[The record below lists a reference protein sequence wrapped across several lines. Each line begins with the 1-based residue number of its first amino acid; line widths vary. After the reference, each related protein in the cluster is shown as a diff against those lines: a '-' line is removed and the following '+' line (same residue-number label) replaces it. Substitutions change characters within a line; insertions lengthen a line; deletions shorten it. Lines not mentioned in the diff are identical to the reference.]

1 MEASTRPLNAR
12 PKQNIHLIASQAQR
26 THKER
31 KQKDR
36 KIWKTGRREG
46 MPFSRQYTGTATINS
61 QEPWMRTMVLHRR
74 SAQGWRSWGTLSL
87 TELFSISRSR
97 EWEVIAF
104 HHVPTGD
111 YTIVSIQSNGHTDTS
126 I

>member
-1 MEASTRPLNAR
+1 MDEDNGS
-12 PKQNIHLIASQAQR
+12 AQ
-26 THKER
+26 KEPS
-31 KQKDR
+31 
-36 KIWKTGRREG
+36 IGR
-46 MPFSRQYTGTATINS
+46 
-61 QEPWMRTMVLHRR
+61 
-74 SAQGWRSWGTLSL
+74 QGWRGWGTLSL
-87 TELFSISRSR
+87 TELFPINRSR